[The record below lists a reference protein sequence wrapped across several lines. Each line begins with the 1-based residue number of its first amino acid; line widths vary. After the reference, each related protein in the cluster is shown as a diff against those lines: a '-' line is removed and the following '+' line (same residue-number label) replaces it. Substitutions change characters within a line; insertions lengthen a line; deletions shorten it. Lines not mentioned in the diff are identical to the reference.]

1 MTLEKQ
7 PGRSV
12 AESGI
17 DTEDKVGM
25 FTEPNCCAMANV
37 VRVPAGSQ

>member
-12 AESGI
+12 AESG
-17 DTEDKVGM
+17 TEDKVGM
-25 FTEPNCCAMANV
+25 FTEPNCCAMANAV
-37 VRVPAGSQ
+37 HVPAGSK